1 MESLEDQSHDDAM
14 QVDQSEQMRHQETE
28 AEAIRRKIEL
38 GRQLAEDQKA
48 KQLIE
53 QADAQNY
60 RQSQSKQPPQQQ
72 QFLQVQPPAQP
83 APTQNTGGN
92 RRPRSGRRSGSAG
105 RVSPNKQQLSND
117 Q

>member
-28 AEAIRRKIEL
+28 AEAIRRKIDL

-60 RQSQSKQPPQQQ
+60 RQSKQPQQQQ

-92 RRPRSGRRSGSAG
+92 RRPRSGRAGSGG
-105 RVSPNKQQLSND
+105 RVSPNKQ
-117 Q
+117 

>member
-1 MESLEDQSHDDAM
+1 
-14 QVDQSEQMRHQETE
+14 MRHQETE

-60 RQSQSKQPPQQQ
+60 RQSKQPQ
-72 QFLQVQPPAQP
+72 
-83 APTQNTGGN
+83 
-92 RRPRSGRRSGSAG
+92 
-105 RVSPNKQQLSND
+105 
-117 Q
+117 